1 MSVEGMLVWAAILL
15 GQLAAAGWVL
25 VRRRGMRPVLLV
37 NLLCAVAV
45 LYLVVP
51 YLPGEI
57 AFIRKGEASE
67 ASELFDY
74 KNTILAAF
82 ETISLI
88 GSAFAWWGALWG
100 KIIAWIGFTGNFILS
115 LAAALFFMTFK
126 FKCCGYL

>member
-1 MSVEGMLVWAAILL
+1 MSTERVLVWTAILL
-15 GQLAAAGWVL
+15 GQLAVAGWGL

-37 NLLCAVAV
+37 NLICAAAV

-57 AFIRKGEASE
+57 AFIREGEAR
-67 ASELFDY
+67 ELFDY
-74 KNTILAAF
+74 KNTILTAF
-82 ETISLI
+82 ETIAVSA
-88 GSAFAWWGALWG
+88 SAFAWRGALLG
-100 KIIAWIGFTGNFILS
+100 KIIAWLGFVGNFMLS

>member
-37 NLLCAVAV
+37 NLLCAAAV

-57 AFIRKGEASE
+57 AFIREGE

-74 KNTILAAF
+74 KNTILTAF
-82 ETISLI
+82 ETVSLI

-100 KIIAWIGFTGNFILS
+100 KIIAWIGFAGNFILS

>member
-1 MSVEGMLVWAAILL
+1 MSVEGMGVWTAILL

-37 NLLCAVAV
+37 NLICAAAV

-57 AFIRKGEASE
+57 AFIREGEAN
-67 ASELFDY
+67 ELFDY
-74 KNTILAAF
+74 KNTILTAF
-82 ETISLI
+82 ETIAVIASV
-88 GSAFAWWGALWG
+88 FAWRGVLVA
-100 KIIAWIGFTGNFILS
+100 KIIAWIRFAGNFILS

>member
-1 MSVEGMLVWAAILL
+1 MSIEGVFVWTAILL

-37 NLLCAVAV
+37 NLICAVAV

-57 AFIRKGEASE
+57 AFIRGGET
-67 ASELFDY
+67 SELFDY
-74 KNTILAAF
+74 KNTILTAF
-82 ETISLI
+82 ETVLLL
-88 GSAFAWWGALWG
+88 GSAFAWCGALLG
-100 KIIAWIGFTGNFILS
+100 KVIAWIGFAGNFMLS
-115 LAAALFFMTFK
+115 LAAALCFMTFK

>member
-37 NLLCAVAV
+37 NLLCAAAV

-51 YLPGEI
+51 YLRGEI
-57 AFIRKGEASE
+57 AFIREGA

-74 KNTILAAF
+74 KNTILAVF
-82 ETISLI
+82 ETVSLI

-100 KIIAWIGFTGNFILS
+100 KIIAWIGFAGNFILS

>member
-1 MSVEGMLVWAAILL
+1 MSIEGVLVWAAIVL

-25 VRRRGMRPVLLV
+25 VRRRGMRPVLMV
-37 NLLCAVAV
+37 NLLCAIAV
-45 LYLVVP
+45 LCFVVP

-57 AFIRKGEASE
+57 GFIGEGE

-74 KNTILAAF
+74 KNTILTAF
-82 ETISLI
+82 EAVTLI

-100 KIIAWIGFTGNFILS
+100 KIIAWIGFAGNCMLS
-115 LAAALFFMTFK
+115 LVAALFFMTFK

>member
-1 MSVEGMLVWAAILL
+1 MSIEGMLVWTGILL
-15 GQLAAAGWVL
+15 GQLAVAGWVL
-25 VRRRGMRPVLLV
+25 VRRRGMWPVLVV
-37 NLLCAVAV
+37 NLICAAAV

-57 AFIRKGEASE
+57 AFIREGE

-74 KNTILAAF
+74 KNTILTAF
-82 ETISLI
+82 EAIAVI
-88 GSAFAWWGALWG
+88 GSAFAWRGVLLG
-100 KIIAWIGFTGNFILS
+100 KIIAWIGLAGNFMLS